1 MTGNSAESGLVLRA
15 CGHGLAGPTPP
26 RPPCGRVPMGS
37 PCVQPLTS
45 GTDGVR
51 SVGGTAEGEGP
62 WTGLPGGRL
71 PDLQGVVLTGDGG
84 ARKTPRTTPLR
95 ARVGPAGSLPAPG
108 PQHRDPTLSIFTG
121 PTRSPRV
128 TPDTHA
134 LSPQGRAG
142 PSTVLWGPKQELR
155 TDLQGRRNPA
165 LHCADLPTFS
175 SGPRIRQHL
184 RRF

>member
-1 MTGNSAESGLVLRA
+1 MGLSFGHAGMAWLDPHHLDPRVAASPWALHVSNLSPQEQMGSGRSAAQLREK
-15 CGHGLAGPTPP
+15 GHGQGSRRG
-26 RPPCGRVPMGS
+26 RP
-37 PCVQPLTS
+37 
-45 GTDGVR
+45 
-51 SVGGTAEGEGP
+51 
-62 WTGLPGGRL
+62 

-165 LHCADLPTFS
+165 LHCVDLPTFS
-175 SGPRIRQHL
+175 SGPRIRQRL